1 SGSMN
6 SNAGLDDHPTWTRL
20 EAAIAAIDDL
30 LDQYENHGDVRV
42 QVVKF
47 SSSASQVGTDWMR
60 VADAKAAIAALS
72 AGGNT
77 FYDDA
82 LAEAKDVF
90 DNPGKLSG
98 SGTQNVSY
106 SLSDGEPS
114 AGHGVNST
122 EQDAWD
128 LADTLVL
135 TASSASGSL
144 LSETNSFGA
153 DGGHVQSI
161 TVDGV
166 TYTFDP
172 TANGGAGGITVS
184 GDHSFTYNGTSKTL
198 TVETTA
204 GDELALV
211 RTTGAFTF
219 QPSTGFS
226 SESVDFVLV
235 DGDGDTASSTLELT
249 STTLPAGVAGSP
261 INLGLHDPAGHV
273 GPVTVTIAGIP
284 AGWTVNGGIDNG
296 HGGWTIP
303 VNNVSALS
311 ITSPD
316 HYTGAMAF
324 KVTMSWTNADQSIGF
339 AKLTDNVE
347 VFAPGAPIFA
357 WSGDDHLTGS
367 SGKDL
372 FVVAQPIGHDTIYS
386 FDAGED
392 QIDLIGYPGFTSF
405 NDVQRHLAQDNAG
418 NAVIGLG
425 AGQSI
430 ALLGVAAASLTA
442 SNFVFDQTP

>member
-1 SGSMN
+1 
-6 SNAGLDDHPTWTRL
+6 TWTRL

-30 LDQYENHGDVRV
+30 LDQYEN
-42 QVVKF
+42 
-47 SSSASQVGTDWMR
+47 
-60 VADAKAAIAALS
+60 
-72 AGGNT
+72 
-77 FYDDA
+77 
-82 LAEAKDVF
+82 
-90 DNPGKLSG
+90 
-98 SGTQNVSY
+98 VSY
-106 SLSDGEPS
+106 FLSDGEPS

-122 EQDAWD
+122 EQDAWESFLTTNDIISFALGISDAPHTDSLNPIAFDPASGTQLDDTPFIVTDLND

-198 TVETTA
+198 TVETSG
-204 GDELALV
+204 GDELAMV
-211 RTTGAFTF
+211 MTTGAFTF

-405 NDVQRHLAQDNAG
+405 NDV
-418 NAVIGLG
+418 
-425 AGQSI
+425 
-430 ALLGVAAASLTA
+430 
-442 SNFVFDQTP
+442 